1 MSDQLIVERSGL
13 EKKDKSELQTIVTAL
28 GGSAP
33 SRARKADLIDQI
45 LDLAGA
51 TAAEEAG
58 DAEPSDGA
66 RADDEPSG
74 ETAGGR
80 ADQDRA
86 DQDRADQ
93 DRADQDRADQD
104 RADEHEADQDA
115 AGDDGADRTEEDR
128 SGQDGP
134 DNGAGG
140 DSSDKDRAEKDSS
153 GKGSSD
159 KDRADKDRADK
170 DRADK
175 DWDEGDRGGAGRG
188 SGSRTDPSRSE
199 GRSDVDGG
207 RSRNRRGRGRGGSDA
222 SGNYP
227 VGPDGEPLAAWELEV
242 MGDQPGGNRTDR
254 NDKADKADGRSGG
267 RSDRSGR
274 RGSTQQD
281 AGRGDQRKG
290 NNGSNDNQGG
300 NNQGGNNQGG
310 QDDNDPNSRRTR
322 RRGRGR
328 GRDDANTDAPNTEP
342 VPVDGYLD
350 LRDEGYGF
358 LRVDGSLPS
367 KDDVYV
373 SVKQVRQFGLRR
385 GDRITGLSRPA
396 NRNEKNP
403 GFHEI
408 ETVNGGPPEEGR
420 NRVHFDDLTPLFP
433 DERLVMEMRDEPL
446 NMTTRI
452 IDLLSPIGKGQRGLI
467 VSPPKA
473 GKTTILKDIAR
484 AVETNNPEVGL
495 MILLLDE
502 RPEEVTDIERSL
514 ERGEVVS
521 STFDRPP
528 EEHCAVAELAIERAK
543 RLVEQGRDVVMI
555 VDGITRLARAYNL
568 TASLSG
574 RAMSGGLDAA
584 ALYPPKRFFG
594 AARNLEEGGSL
605 TILATALVETGSK
618 MDEVIFEEFKGTGN
632 FELRLDR
639 HLAEKRIFPAIDVD
653 GSSTRHEELLFDRAQ
668 LQQSWKL
675 RRVLSGMSE
684 EGSSA
689 AAIEMLIDRLK
700 TFKTNAD
707 FLAEIGKS
715 PSV

>member
-13 EKKDKSELQTIVTAL
+13 EKKDKSELQTIVNAL

-51 TAAEEAG
+51 AVAEEADGG
-58 DAEPSDGA
+58 DTADSTPAADAAPAEDRTSAELARAAEDDAPAVDQGAADETAADGA
-66 RADDEPSG
+66 GA
-74 ETAGGR
+74 
-80 ADQDRA
+80 QDRSV
-86 DQDRADQ
+86 QGRSGQGRSDRGD
-93 DRADQDRADQD
+93 DD
-104 RADEHEADQDA
+104 
-115 AGDDGADRTEEDR
+115 DDGA
-128 SGQDGP
+128 
-134 DNGAGG
+134 A
-140 DSSDKDRAEKDSS
+140 
-153 GKGSSD
+153 
-159 KDRADKDRADK
+159 
-170 DRADK
+170 
-175 DWDEGDRGGAGRG
+175 DRGGADDGSADQGRAG
-188 SGSRTDPSRSE
+188 ADDTDPDEGGGDQDRNAGGGAAKRETRSE
-199 GRSDVDGG
+199 GNGN
-207 RSRNRRGRGRGGSDA
+207 RSRNRRGRGKSGNDA
-222 SGNYP
+222 SGGHP

-242 MGDQPGGNRTDR
+242 MGDQAGGARNENKSDAKADRTD
-254 NDKADKADGRSGG
+254 NKAGG
-267 RSDRSGR
+267 RDDRSGR
-274 RGSTQQD
+274 RGSGQQD

-290 NNGSNDNQGG
+290 NGGSE
-300 NNQGGNNQGG
+300 NQGGNNQGG
-310 QDDNDPNSRRTR
+310 QDDNDPNARRTR

-328 GRDDANTDAPNTEP
+328 GRDRDDANTDAPNTEP

-367 KDDVYV
+367 KEDVYV

-408 ETVNGGPPEEGR
+408 ETVNGGPPEAGR
-420 NRVHFDDLTPLFP
+420 NRVHFEDLTPLFP

-446 NMTTRI
+446 NMTTRV
-452 IDLLSPIGKGQRGLI
+452 IDLLAPIGKGQRGLI

-484 AVETNNPEVGL
+484 AVETNNPDVEL
-495 MILLLDE
+495 MLLLLDE
-502 RPEEVTDIERSL
+502 RPEEVTDMERSL

-521 STFDRPP
+521 YTFDRPP
-528 EEHCAVAELAIERAK
+528 EEHCAVAELTIERAK
-543 RLVEQGRDVVMI
+543 RLVEQGKDVVMI
-555 VDGITRLARAYNL
+555 VDGITRLSRAYNL
-568 TASLSG
+568 TAPQTG

-618 MDEVIFEEFKGTGN
+618 MDDVIFEEFKGTGN

-689 AAIEMLIDRLK
+689 AAIEMLVDRLK

-707 FLAEIGKS
+707 FLAEIGRS